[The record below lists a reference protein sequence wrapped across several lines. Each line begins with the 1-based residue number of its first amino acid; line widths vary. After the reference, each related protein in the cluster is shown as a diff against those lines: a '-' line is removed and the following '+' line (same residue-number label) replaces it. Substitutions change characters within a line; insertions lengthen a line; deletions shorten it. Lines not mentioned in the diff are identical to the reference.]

1 LTAEQVEEIRRL
13 RGTMTQRAIAER
25 FGVTD
30 ATIRDIYSG
39 KSWSS
44 GKPELREFTPQEVRF
59 IRVLRP
65 KRTIAQIASILQA
78 SESAVW
84 RIANRKTYRDLA

>member
-1 LTAEQVEEIRRL
+1 VEEIRRL
-13 RGTMTQRAIAER
+13 RGTATQRALAAQ

-44 GKPELREFTPQEVRF
+44 TAPELREFTPQEVRF
-59 IRVLRP
+59 IRKLRG
-65 KRTIAQIASILQA
+65 KVHVHKIASMLQA
-78 SESAVW
+78 SESSVW
-84 RIANRKTYRDLA
+84 RVSRGLSYRDVA